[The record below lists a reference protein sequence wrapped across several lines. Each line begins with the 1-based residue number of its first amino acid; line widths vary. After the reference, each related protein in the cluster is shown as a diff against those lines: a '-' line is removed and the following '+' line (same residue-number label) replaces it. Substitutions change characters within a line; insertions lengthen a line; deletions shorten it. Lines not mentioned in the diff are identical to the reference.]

1 MSLTNRPKNGQQSTT
16 TGGVQ
21 MSKYVMYAAVAV
33 VALCNAA
40 FSCSDGKPYVRPT
53 TDPVCPDTA

>member
-1 MSLTNRPKNGQQSTT
+1 
-16 TGGVQ
+16 

-40 FSCSDGKPYVRPT
+40 FSCSDGKPYVRPGMIRRCCAGF
-53 TDPVCPDTA
+53 PGS